1 VGKIRRRIVGLTAE
15 EVGITLAEGK
25 DLLGELGRMVLH
37 TQMEEYT
44 TCAHVCPGC
53 MKLGRQRD
61 SRRGGAARRAGLDC
75 HRSAHDH

>member
-1 VGKIRRRIVGLTAE
+1 
-15 EVGITLAEGK
+15 
-25 DLLGELGRMVLH
+25 
-37 TQMEEYT
+37 
-44 TCAHVCPGC
+44 